1 MVSKQHKKLSDAT
14 LAELDEA
21 YAPFNQL
28 PPEETE
34 RLHHKHLTD
43 KRAAKLHAIRTLGVI
58 DALTLKTRAP
68 TYADLERLANVRREI
83 REASTPAGA
92 AKRISD
98 PIARQVFV
106 NVRNSRDGERGP
118 VYDVEAIRAEALRKG
133 YWSKGLARGGKLRIR
148 NEIIQSQKLREQNKA
163 TSKESIH
170 RALERILQKL
180 ED

>member
-1 MVSKQHKKLSDAT
+1 MVMKQLKKVSDAT
-14 LAELDEA
+14 LAELVEA

-34 RLHHKHLTD
+34 RLLHEHLTD

-58 DALTLKTRAP
+58 DALTLKTGAP

-98 PIARQVFV
+98 PIAKHALSMAQARHASK
-106 NVRNSRDGERGP
+106 SRGGDERHAEIAKDLDHDGRYLKLDRMERGARHRR
-118 VYDVEAIRAEALRKG
+118 VAAKHEVSEVTVRAV
-133 YWSKGLARGGKLRIR
+133 GK
-148 NEIIQSQKLREQNKA
+148 KLQNP
-163 TSKESIH
+163 TG
-170 RALERILQKL
+170 
-180 ED
+180 